1 MSTIKEFNQDTII
14 PALFSVNV
22 FLPLFNMISAFLLDG
37 GRVLRAL
44 LAMKLDRSLAT
55 IAKTIGQAFAIFM
68 VLMRRQKNIVGYLA
82 ITTGKTNLI

>member
-1 MSTIKEFNQDTII
+1 MVFRAFFQEKPHRLSTIKEFNQDTII

-68 VLMRRQKNIVGYLA
+68 VLYGFIWF
-82 ITTGKTNLI
+82 